1 RIRPPS
7 DPASAPA
14 GIRGLLPPPEH
25 DKYLWRVSVKRGR
38 EEALAFTLFNKAIAS
53 GSKVSSVTGR
63 LSTPGWIYVETKD
76 LKDVQELC
84 TDVIDVHVKKIV
96 SIPSKDAPSILREV
110 PYTYPRLG
118 DWVRVTRD
126 HLYKGDLAW
135 VLAKVDNVTYDL
147 LVVPRVELFP
157 PKRKRKGIRSERPP
171 RSRLDFGKLV
181 DLNIGVTKA
190 HVAPQNDLPHFSE
203 PRPRIPTNIIG
214 DYDTESKLPL
224 IVDFYLRRHRYVE
237 GYRVLRTQHF
247 KLALPTA
254 QDLDMFA
261 DCPLISTTIIANAR
275 LMLDALRLQS
285 GDPVKVIEGDTRG
298 AVGHVVDVDANLSR
312 ATIALLEGPTVDVSL
327 DVLRKTLSIGDS
339 VCVVEGNHAGF
350 TGWIVSITVNTV
362 HVFDDR
368 TGEAIEV
375 APHQLIFY
383 EEKKTIYKTT
393 GSVNRPIP
401 QGQSPNERFV
411 GREVKIIRGPFKD
424 YEGRIKNTERGDVL
438 NVEIQATMQQRQF
451 SMEDLAHLLKF
462 D

>member
-1 RIRPPS
+1 MKHWDGFLSHYRIRPPS

-84 TDVIDVHVKKIV
+84 TDVIDIHVKKIV

-110 PYTYPRLG
+110 
-118 DWVRVTRD
+118 
-126 HLYKGDLAW
+126 H
-135 VLAKVDNVTYDL
+135 
-147 LVVPRVELFP
+147 
-157 PKRKRKGIRSERPP
+157 
-171 RSRLDFGKLV
+171 
-181 DLNIGVTKA
+181 
-190 HVAPQNDLPHFSE
+190 
-203 PRPRIPTNIIG
+203 
-214 DYDTESKLPL
+214 
-224 IVDFYLRRHRYVE
+224 
-237 GYRVLRTQHF
+237 
-247 KLALPTA
+247 
-254 QDLDMFA
+254 MFA

-339 VCVVEGNHAGF
+339 
-350 TGWIVSITVNTV
+350 
-362 HVFDDR
+362 
-368 TGEAIEV
+368 IEV

-451 SMEDLAHLLKF
+451 SMEDLAHLHDPQLRPLIAFAHQVGDLPEFKADERMLPPMPPSSRPLVPSTPIPEGSSAEMGRAWNPSSRTPNPLSGF
-462 D
+462 PCNSYMDSPHLNEELRVHVQILGTKPVLNDPGWKLGDFEGRRGLWCKHDNDKAGFACVQFGLRHMEHLPE